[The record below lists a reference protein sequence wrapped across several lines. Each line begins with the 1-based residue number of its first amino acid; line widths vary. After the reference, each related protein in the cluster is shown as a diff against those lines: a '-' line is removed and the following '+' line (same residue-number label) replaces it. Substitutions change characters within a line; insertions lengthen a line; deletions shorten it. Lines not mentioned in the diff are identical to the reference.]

1 MIRPRLGLPPGKRAG
16 MTGAYL
22 RVFAAF
28 SILGSLSNLVPRFL
42 HGILGVRNLALT
54 RATSFLIFI
63 TAAVSQAF
71 SARLPARRSVSAV
84 PATPSPTSPRSGS
97 SVGLSS
103 SALSTNTGE
112 LRSRPGHDR

>member
-42 HGILGVRNLALT
+42 HG
-54 RATSFLIFI
+54 S
-63 TAAVSQAF
+63 
-71 SARLPARRSVSAV
+71 SVSATW
-84 PATPSPTSPRSGS
+84 P
-97 SVGLSS
+97 
-103 SALSTNTGE
+103 
-112 LRSRPGHDR
+112 